1 MHRVG
6 YVDDYIYVDTDGE
19 FVTLKP
25 LNGATLYYTVAGASE
40 KPMTQLEE
48 PTFDSEQLKPG
59 QKVVFIAVILIKME
73 EGEIY
78 I

>member
-1 MHRVG
+1 MEDCKG
-6 YVDDYIYVDTDGE
+6 SCTELDMWMIISDVDTNGE

-59 QKVVFIAVILIKME
+59 QKVVF
-73 EGEIY
+73 
-78 I
+78 